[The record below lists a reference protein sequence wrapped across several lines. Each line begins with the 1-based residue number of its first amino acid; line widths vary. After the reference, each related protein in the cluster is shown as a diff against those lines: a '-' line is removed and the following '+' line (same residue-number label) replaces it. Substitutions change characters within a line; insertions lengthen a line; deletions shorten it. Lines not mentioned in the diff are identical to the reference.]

1 MTKGR
6 SRVGPFTIP
15 KRFLRRDYFLLYNTT
30 KIPFKYPLWL
40 HFGVLCTRTNK
51 QEAVVIWMEIIDL
64 IKEEGVRLAL
74 YNRDRNSNYIANIM
88 GVLLVFLSSFNY
100 E

>member
-15 KRFLRRDYFLLYNTT
+15 KRFLRRDYFLLYSTA

-40 HFGVLCTRTNK
+40 LLGHFGVLCTRTNK
-51 QEAVVIWMEIIDL
+51 QEAVVIWMEVIDL

-74 YNRDRNSNYIANIM
+74 YNRDR
-88 GVLLVFLSSFNY
+88 
-100 E
+100 EK